1 MCDQHRSSSLSCSTV
16 TEQPDIL
23 LPLTLPDALGS
34 FPQSDPLSEKVPEA
48 ILHLPP
54 PVISIQKHP
63 EPALEQQ
70 PRKAGTKTGASQRCN
85 CSSVD
90 LNPCT
95 GQGRRAERERSKN
108 KTWEIQQGW
117 VPRTGW
123 VLRTGF
129 LSPTTITPGKPTSEK
144 RPFLCARTHVCP
156 RVSLRGSPA
165 RETRDQDISV
175 SARDASIFA
184 NKWGKKLFRRIPGLH
199 GAASAVSPSPLVS
212 PAIILNSTQNKAL
225 PVGS

>member
-54 PVISIQKHP
+54 PVIRSLCTAPSNESLEVRKKPWRMASWHLGSAGSIQKHP

-95 GQGRRAERERSKN
+95 GQGRRAERERRLGPKDWLGPEDGLPLSN
-108 KTWEIQQGW
+108 DNNPWEAD
-117 VPRTGW
+117 
-123 VLRTGF
+123 
-129 LSPTTITPGKPTSEK
+129 K
-144 RPFLCARTHVCP
+144 
-156 RVSLRGSPA
+156 
-165 RETRDQDISV
+165 
-175 SARDASIFA
+175 
-184 NKWGKKLFRRIPGLH
+184 
-199 GAASAVSPSPLVS
+199 
-212 PAIILNSTQNKAL
+212 
-225 PVGS
+225 